1 MPRTFINKPEDMSW
15 LFSTHLKALPPLAG
29 KSLALCRSAIITGN
43 EDCPDEIELHW
54 AHNPLVYEMAAAHFV
69 RGEDGELHVKE

>member
-1 MPRTFINKPEDMSW
+1 MRSTFINQPEDMAW

-29 KSLALCRSAIITGN
+29 KSLALCRSAIVTGN

-54 AHNPLVYEMAAAHFV
+54 AVHPLAYEMAAAHFV
-69 RGEDGELHVKE
+69 RGEDGELRVKN